1 MKAILL
7 LISLHCATILYAQD
21 FQWALSLGGIENEDI
36 NDMAVDEAGNLYV
49 CGSYR
54 VEMELGPSVVLSSA
68 GINDG
73 FIAKYDS
80 NGELI
85 WAKSIGGNGNDACNS
100 LDIDDA
106 GNVILAGI
114 FANTVDLNTDSGI
127 QNFSSNGSTDVFV
140 IKLTS
145 SGGFISAISFGGTG
159 GDSVLQLKVDNN
171 NDWILSGP
179 FFNTVD
185 FNPGAGVNNIT
196 SNQGAFAD
204 RYILKLNSSGIFQW
218 VKNMNSRLVS
228 MNDLVIDD
236 TNSIYFGGSFTNTVD
251 FNPDAGI
258 ANLTAQSL
266 SSVTSDGF
274 ILKLNSSGT
283 YQWAKDI
290 GSTGNDYVYAID
302 IDSNNDLI
310 ITGTFSGQVTFTPG
324 VTIDESENGSAFI
337 SKILSDGSL
346 IWARTFGGTPTEI
359 AVNDDNSIFICGFLF
374 QEEDADPGIL
384 IFPLNSVGND
394 DILLSR
400 YDQFGNLSWAYSY
413 GGSGFDRPAKLL
425 KSPTN
430 ELYVSGNFDGITD
443 LNPSAIVNT
452 YQSNGQID
460 VFVQKFGLCSLPA
473 TAGLIEGPSQL
484 CALQT
489 YSYSIEPANG
499 AEFYTWFLAGA
510 LGFIIDSATT
520 EISYQAIA
528 LGESELFAR
537 AQNSCGFGTPASLEI
552 TTLPIGTVNASS
564 NSSGSI
570 CSGETISL
578 SLTGSNNTITSWLNN
593 YQSGVPI
600 ALTETTTFY
609 AQGVYTNG
617 CITYDTLV
625 IVVNEIPV
633 ITAEII
639 PGNTV
644 CSGTNVTITANGA
657 NNFTFSNGI
666 TNGNSFVAETSQQ
679 ITITGISGS
688 CSANAEINLV
698 VNMLPEILQNPVD
711 QAVITGNSTSF
722 SVECNDPDVSFQWQ
736 VNTGN
741 GFEDIIDNTPP
752 YSGSLSSILSISN
765 TDLTLNESI
774 FRCYISNNEC
784 GVFSESA
791 MLTVSTTVGLM
802 LNSESAINVY
812 PNPATN
818 IIYFNLANKN
828 EIPKLDLYDL
838 QGRKVSAY
846 HVLDLNS
853 IDISMLSAG
862 WYLIKYQNSTQQG
875 IRFFKE

>member
-21 FQWALSLGGIENEDI
+21 FQWALTLGGIENEDI

-54 VEMELGPSVVLSSA
+54 VEMELGPSVVLSAS

-73 FIAKYDS
+73 FVAKYDS

-100 LDIDDA
+100 LDIDDE
-106 GNVILAGI
+106 GNVVLAG
-114 FANTVDLNTDSGI
+114 FFSNTVDLNTDAGI
-127 QNFSSNGSTDVFV
+127 QNFTSNGSTDIFV

-159 GDSVLQLKVDNN
+159 GDSVLQLKVDSN
-171 NDWILSGP
+171 NDWILSGL

-204 RYILKLNSSGIFQW
+204 RYILKLTSSGIFQW
-218 VKNMNSRLVS
+218 VKNMNSRLVN
-228 MNDLVIDD
+228 MNDLVIDES
-236 TNSIYFGGSFTNTVD
+236 NSIYIGGSFTNTVD

-258 ANLTAQSL
+258 SNLTAQSL

-283 YQWAKDI
+283 YQWAKDV

-346 IWARTFGGTPTEI
+346 IWARSFGGNPTEI

-374 QEEDADPGIL
+374 EEEDADPGIL
-384 IFPLNSVGND
+384 IFPLNSVGNN

-413 GGSGFDRPAKLL
+413 GGSGFDRPLKLL

-443 LNPSAIVNT
+443 LNPSAIENT

-473 TAGLIEGPSQL
+473 AAGLIEGPSQL

-489 YSYSIEPANG
+489 YSYSIEPADG
-499 AEFYTWFLAGA
+499 AEFYTWFLSGS

-520 EISYQAIA
+520 EISYQAIT
-528 LGESELFAR
+528 LGESELFVR
-537 AQNSCGFGTPASLEI
+537 AQNSCGFGTPASLEV
-552 TTLPIGTVNASS
+552 TTLLNGTVSASS
-564 NSSGSI
+564 NSSGNI
-570 CSGETISL
+570 CSGETVSL
-578 SLTGSNNTITSWLNN
+578 SLTGSNNTITSWLND

-625 IVVNEIPV
+625 IVVNETPV

-639 PGNTV
+639 PGNSV
-644 CSGTNVTITANGA
+644 CSGTNVTITASGA

-698 VNMLPEILQNPVD
+698 VNMLPEILQNPAD

-722 SVECNDPDVSFQWQ
+722 SVECIDPDVSFQWQ
-736 VNTGN
+736 VNSGN

-752 YSGSLSSILSISN
+752 YSGSLSSMLSITN
-765 TDLTLNESI
+765 TDIALNESI

-791 MLTVSTTVGLM
+791 TLTVSTTVGFM
-802 LNSESAINVY
+802 LNSESTINVY
-812 PNPATN
+812 PNPASN
-818 IIYFNLANKN
+818 IIYFNLTNN
-828 EIPKLDLYDL
+828 NDIPKFDLYDL

-862 WYLIKYQNSTQQG
+862 WYLIKYQDLSQPG